1 MIISRRLQSLL
12 FCWWA
17 PMAAF
22 ASPLLEST
30 VVESTVA
37 ESTVLESTVL
47 DLNAQQKQTLEI
59 ELYKT
64 GTNAY
69 EQSDPVAARL
79 VINDRHQRVLT
90 LPVSGTVQQLS
101 LLPGARVEAGAELGL
116 IHSPE
121 ALALQRQYLGA
132 IDRLERTRASKK
144 RDEALYQGGAISK
157 KRWQQTR
164 AEWRQ
169 GEAMVVELGSQLA
182 AVGFTADELK
192 LLQQGRQMR
201 SLLPLRAPIKGV
213 VLERRVQPGEAFA
226 AGQELYHIGDPEQL
240 WLAILAPQQ
249 LASRAR
255 VGDEV
260 VWRQRALGR
269 VLQVGAAIEQ
279 RSQSVMLTAELTQ
292 PQLQLS
298 PGQPLLPGQS
308 LLVQLQFTA
317 SEGLWLPDDSVVS
330 IAGETVVFVAVGE
343 AYEVRPVVLAPAM
356 DGWLAL
362 SGLVQ
367 GEQVVASGSAA
378 LKGMVMGLGGA
389 GDAH

>member
-1 MIISRRLQSLL
+1 MIIPRRIQLLL
-12 FCWWA
+12 FFCCA
-17 PMAAF
+17 PMAALG
-22 ASPLLEST
+22 SPLLEST
-30 VVESTVA
+30 VLELTA
-37 ESTVLESTVL
+37 EQRQ
-47 DLNAQQKQTLEI
+47 ALEI
-59 ELYKT
+59 ELYST

-79 VINDRHQRVLT
+79 VINDQHQRVLT

-101 LLPGARVEAGAELGL
+101 LLPGAQVEAGAELGL

-192 LLQQGRQMR
+192 LLQQGREMR

-213 VLERRVQPGEAFA
+213 VLERQVQPGEAFA

-249 LASRAR
+249 VASRAR
-255 VGDEV
+255 VGDAV
-260 VWRQRALGR
+260 VWQQRPLAR

-279 RSQSVMLTAELTQ
+279 SSQSVMLTAELTQ
-292 PQLQLS
+292 PQ
-298 PGQPLLPGQS
+298 PGLLPGQS

-317 SEGLWLPDDSVVS
+317 RQGLWLPRDSVVS
-330 IAGETVVFVAVGE
+330 IAGESVVFVALDQG
-343 AYEVRPVVLAPAM
+343 YHVRPVALAPAM
-356 DGWLAL
+356 GGW
-362 SGLVQ
+362 
-367 GEQVVASGSAA
+367 VAFI
-378 LKGMVMGLGGA
+378 VRPELGGA
-389 GDAH
+389 GGGQRQRRTQGRGHGPGRSGWRC